1 MILPVAVIIFVGF
14 GLAATAVVAF
24 YWAARNGQ
32 FRELDRGARSIFDE
46 GEPVGQP
53 TDLVFQKK
61 RRARRG
67 A

>member
-1 MILPVAVIIFVGF
+1 MIPPVFLILLVGF
-14 GLAATAVVAF
+14 GLAASAVGAI

-53 TDLVFQKK
+53 TDQVFRK
-61 RRARRG
+61 RVRAPK
-67 A
+67 AS